1 MTTKKEL
8 LQKIAELQ
16 AKIDEMPDEFRIE
29 TVRAYEPLE
38 IGQRYCVA
46 YPAGDFVRPVWNN
59 DSADMGQLNAGQVF
73 LSKEAAEREAKRKH
87 LWHQCRK
94 AMKEAWEAF
103 GEAPDWRNFNEQDK
117 HGLFINAYEV
127 KKELCWVGY
136 APIHFPTEESLCSW
150 RSTVTDDDILLML
163 IEEW

>member
-16 AKIDEMPDEFRIE
+16 AQVNAMPGDFEID
-29 TVRAYEPLE
+29 TVRAYERLPSRE
-38 IGQRYCVA
+38 IYYAVDA
-46 YPAGDFVRPVWNN
+46 EGDATSSAWDDDTIDKCRLNN
-59 DSADMGQLNAGQVF
+59 GQVF
-73 LSKEAAEREAKRKH
+73 LTEEAAERESKRRQ

-103 GEAPDWRNFNEQDK
+103 GEMPDWRHFNEQDK
-117 HGLFINAYEV
+117 HVLFISAYEV
-127 KKELCWVGY
+127 KKELWWGGY
-136 APIHFPTEESLCSW
+136 APIHFPTEESLNAW